1 MKRMLFAAAALA
13 ALAACEP
20 EYDES
25 AGSADVTGD
34 AAAGAAPEH
43 HLEVT
48 GGADT
53 SAVSGRVPGDTGATI
68 HHPAADGNT
77 GRPPDERAV
86 RPLPETAGGRR
97 AE

>member
-13 ALAACEP
+13 ALTACEP

-34 AAAGAAPEH
+34 AAAGAAPEQ

-48 GGADT
+48 
-53 SAVSGRVPGDTGATI
+53 
-68 HHPAADGNT
+68 
-77 GRPPDERAV
+77 
-86 RPLPETAGGRR
+86 
-97 AE
+97 